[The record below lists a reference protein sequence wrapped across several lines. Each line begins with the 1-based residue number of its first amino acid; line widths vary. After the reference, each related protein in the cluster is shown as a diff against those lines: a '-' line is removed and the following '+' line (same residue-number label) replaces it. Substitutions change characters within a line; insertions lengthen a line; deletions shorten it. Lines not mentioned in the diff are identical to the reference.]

1 MRVSLLFSLLL
12 IILAGSVGGA
22 TIDDLVSYWKF
33 DEASGDAIDAH
44 GSYDGTTSG
53 ITYGVTGK
61 INDCFTFT
69 SGDYVDMGDQADF
82 EHTDGF
88 SWSIWMKPTNTIN
101 AAAVS
106 SFFFLMSKNEGGTVD
121 GDVMI
126 FWDANNPFSPD
137 DGHLL
142 FMITEGATDYA
153 CYSNANSF
161 TADTWYHVVV
171 TYDDATLKMYVD
183 GTLQDDEESLAG
195 SDVGTNSAPL
205 RACAHSATALTFP
218 GEADEVGVWDRALT
232 QTDVTALYNSGNG
245 LAYPLGEAAASQS
258 TRRRKVLLGGR

>member
-1 MRVSLLFSLLL
+1 MKRLLIVMSLLVLMV
-12 IILAGSVGGA
+12 GSVSGA
-22 TIDDLVSYWKF
+22 TIDNLVSYWKF

-183 GTLQDDEESLAG
+183 GVLQDDEESLAG
-195 SDVGTNSAPL
+195 SDVGTNAAPL
-205 RACAHSATALTFP
+205 RVCAHSATAFTFL

-232 QTDVTALYNSGNG
+232 QSEVTALYNSGNG
-245 LAYPLGEAAASQS
+245 LAYPFAAVAEFIP
-258 TRRRKVLLGGR
+258 RRRKLLLGGR